1 MARDVLFTAALLQ
14 TALRVSSMVAASS
27 LPPPAPRALRILLA
41 EDDDAMRVMIQQVLT
56 RAGHEVVALEDGFE
70 LADYLELVREGRGGE
85 PPDLILSD
93 VRMPGRTG
101 LEVLAQVRQG
111 GMTCPVLLLSA
122 FADEPT
128 RAEARRLGAKALL
141 DKPVDMD
148 ELKAAVLA
156 VTLGA

>member
-1 MARDVLFTAALLQ
+1 MAAAPTA
-14 TALRVSSMVAASS
+14 VPPSS
-27 LPPPAPRALRILLA
+27 RRGLRIILA

-56 RAGHEVVALEDGFE
+56 RAGHTVVAVEDGFE
-70 LADYLELVREGRGGE
+70 LADYLELVRSGGGVE
-85 PPDLILSD
+85 LPDLILSD

-101 LEVLAQVRQG
+101 LEVLAQVRQM

-128 RAEARRLGAKALL
+128 REEARKLGAKALL

-156 VTLGA
+156 VSVPSPGE